1 VGAPTPVE
9 RLPRFEA
16 AIGSPYPIFIKR
28 DDAIPFGF
36 GGNKVRKLEVVMAEA
51 RAAGATAVITCG
63 GVQSNH
69 CRATAAAAVRAGIA
83 CHLVLSGAEPATLSG
98 NTRLDDLFGATLHFV
113 PGRLDRAPRMT
124 ALEEEIAASGG
135 KAFLIPLG
143 ASTSMGAVGLAL
155 GLFELLDQGARPDVI
170 VHASSSGGTQAGLV
184 AGATLAGFDTRII
197 GVSADETAEALGGIV
212 RELGNGVLR
221 LAGSEAP
228 LAGSKSA
235 TASSARATGFPPTPR
250 GKRSACSRGPR
261 RSWSTTPT
269 PPRHLPVSLRS
280 SARRKRRPGP
290 RSCSGTP
297 AVRSGCWPSA
307 EAYRRPLHP
316 PPRLPQSLAA

>member
-1 VGAPTPVE
+1 MSLSPRIPEGLRALPRTPLVGAPTPVE

-51 RAAGATAVITCG
+51 RAAGATTVITCG

-113 PGRLDRAPRMT
+113 SGRLDRAPRMT

-184 AGATLAGFDTRII
+184 AGATLAGFDARII

-228 LAGSKSA
+228 LARVEVRDGFIGEGYGIPTDASREAQRLLARSEA
-235 TASSARATGFPPTPR
+235 IVVDHTYTAKALAGLIAFVRAKEAPSGASILFWHTG
-250 GKRSACSRGPR
+250 GQVG
-261 RSWSTTPT
+261 
-269 PPRHLPVSLRS
+269 V
-280 SARRKRRPGP
+280 
-290 RSCSGTP
+290 
-297 AVRSGCWPSA
+297 
-307 EAYRRPLHP
+307 
-316 PPRLPQSLAA
+316 LA